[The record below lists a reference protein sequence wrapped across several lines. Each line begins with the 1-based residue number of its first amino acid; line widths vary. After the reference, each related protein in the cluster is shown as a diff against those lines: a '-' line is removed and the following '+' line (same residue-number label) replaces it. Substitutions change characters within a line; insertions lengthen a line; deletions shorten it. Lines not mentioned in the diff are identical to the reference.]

1 MIARILA
8 LVALLALA
16 GCDDPVTDPGDVRV
30 VELATSTAME
40 GWAVNYPKQR
50 KVLFIGERLWLFYSD
65 GADLLARTTL
75 DGATLTEPFV
85 VREDAVF
92 GHRCALAYDG
102 TSLHSACCLALPG
115 ADVFYRRGVPAADG
129 LSIAWDEEQVAFDVP
144 DAQSVLYPKVL
155 VDAAGHPWVAFMLF
169 EGGFETAP
177 QRAMIVRS
185 SRTDGIWETAAGFP
199 FALSAPST
207 ETFPD
212 PLGVALASGGTYW
225 IWDPDGAS
233 PYVGRAWSEDG
244 GFGPEERISEGAHR
258 HGLFDAVA
266 EGDDVH
272 VSYGGGTVLYRRR
285 DAGGRWSAER
295 AVTGRG
301 SGHTSIASLGGGR
314 ALVTWLDVAGRR
326 VVQREI
332 GDGFTGP
339 ATLVLDA
346 GDDGI
351 AGRLSIN
358 LNGLAAPAGPFRTAI
373 TAVLG
378 TGPPYRVVLATRPA
392 P

>member
-1 MIARILA
+1 M
-8 LVALLALA
+8 
-16 GCDDPVTDPGDVRV
+16 
-30 VELATSTAME
+30 
-40 GWAVNYPKQR
+40 
-50 KVLFIGERLWLFYSD
+50 
-65 GADLLARTTL
+65 
-75 DGATLTEPFV
+75 
-85 VREDAVF
+85 VREEAVF

-115 ADVFYRRGVPAADG
+115 ADVFYRRGVPADDG
-129 LSIAWDEEQVAFDVP
+129 LSIAWDEDQVAFDVP
-144 DAQSVLYPKVL
+144 DVQSVLYPKVL
-155 VDAAGHPWVAFMLF
+155 VDASGHPWVAFMLF

-233 PYVGRAWSEDG
+233 PYVGRPWSEVG

-272 VSYGGGTVLYRRR
+272 VSYGGGPVPRVAVVAMRNGPAGAARPFRLMLRRPAMPSSPASSTRVAGPVKPSPISRCTTRRPATSSHVTSARPPPSDAIEVWPLPRPVTARSADQRPPASRRR
-285 DAGGRWSAER
+285 
-295 AVTGRG
+295 
-301 SGHTSIASLGGGR
+301 
-314 ALVTWLDVAGRR
+314 
-326 VVQREI
+326 
-332 GDGFTGP
+332 
-339 ATLVLDA
+339 
-346 GDDGI
+346 
-351 AGRLSIN
+351 
-358 LNGLAAPAGPFRTAI
+358 
-373 TAVLG
+373 
-378 TGPPYRVVLATRPA
+378 
-392 P
+392 